1 MHAVTTYSENH
12 VNALRS
18 ELERAAAQI
27 ETLQAERA
35 ASDSWSALS
44 EAKEQA
50 HRAQQEA
57 VNLSA
62 ELERE
67 RQAKGPSLRELQQL
81 RSDLDYANERVRLL
95 EAELATAKGWKL
107 EGKPADAEAR

>member
-1 MHAVTTYSENH
+1 MAITTYSENT
-12 VNALRS
+12 VNALRA
-18 ELERAAAQI
+18 ELEQAHTTIAELR
-27 ETLQAERA
+27 AERS

-67 RQAKGPSLRELQQL
+67 RQQRSPGLRELNQL
-81 RSDLDYANERVRLL
+81 RSDLEYAQERVRIL
-95 EAELATAKGWKL
+95 EAELAAAK
-107 EGKPADAEAR
+107 A